1 MAKNGYDQTYEDD
14 RRENEETKDLPR
26 RAMKAITPDF
36 AKPALKY
43 ISGSGLDTDKVKR
56 NTGETTDAMG
66 NSYKKGGKIMEH
78 KHNVDHVK
86 HHYGSGHAHEHEQD
100 KVSKMYSGEN
110 HKMQHEHVKAMCMG
124 GKSTAK

>member
-43 ISGSGLDTDKVKR
+43 ISGSELDTDKVKR

-78 KHNVDHVK
+78 KHNMDHVK
-86 HHYGSGHAHEHEQD
+86 QHAAGHMHEQEKVAKHYGSEG
-100 KVSKMYSGEN
+100 
-110 HKMQHEHVKAMCMG
+110 HKMHHEHVKAMCMG